1 MKDSQKLWI
10 QLFNKAT
17 SEIDYYQRHGAP
29 HFVNKYYEY
38 QLKRGFQFLIR
49 NIRINEHN
57 LILEVGSGTGRWTQ
71 ELLRNGFTGT
81 YYGIDFNPKVVRLA
95 QNKGLPNSH
104 FLTMDGRD
112 LGFASDIFD
121 CAISIAAL
129 QHIPTEGWRTAV
141 KEIMRVVKPSGK
153 IVLFERKEY
162 PWVEEFLKGGCK
174 LLLKRCKNYSCIR
187 ELPTKFLSRNP
198 RILDHFLTI
207 LSYPL
212 EPVFE
217 KILPERFAYQ
227 SILVFRNHNKP
238 RC

>member
-10 QLFNKAT
+10 QLFNEAT
-17 SEIDYYQRHGAP
+17 SEIDYYQRHRAP
-29 HFVNKYYEY
+29 YFVNKYYEY

-49 NIRINEHN
+49 YIRLTEYNS
-57 LILEVGSGTGRWTQ
+57 ILEVGSGTGRWPQ
-71 ELLRNGFTGT
+71 ELLRNGFAGT
-81 YYGIDFNPKVVRLA
+81 YYGIDFNPKAVRLT

-104 FLTMDGRD
+104 FLTMDCRN
-112 LGFASDIFD
+112 LAFASDIFD

-129 QHIPTEGWRTAV
+129 QHIPTEDWRTSV
-141 KEIMRVVKPSGK
+141 KEIMRVVKPSGT

-162 PWVEEFLKGGCK
+162 PWVDEFLKGRCK

-187 ELPTKFLSRNP
+187 ELPNKFLNRNP

-227 SILVFRNHNKP
+227 SILVFRNHNKS